1 MQENN
6 KKIISQK
13 DSINNEPYRA
23 IDIIRKYK
31 KSKNYENNLK
41 TMKEMEGLKEDLE
54 NAYKAIDILS
64 KNKYDFEKYIDNL
77 KQ

>member
-13 DSINNEPYRA
+13 DSINNEHYRA
-23 IDIIRKYK
+23 VDIIRKYK